1 MQVIIGMAGAG
12 SRFSSAGYSVPK
24 PLCRT
29 GSTTMIA
36 KAVESLGMQDCTHTF
51 VVQQEHLDNYSWLG
65 NHLYNL
71 ATEVNVVALDGVTDG
86 AACSLLQARE
96 FIYNEE
102 PLISINSD
110 QVLNWNAELFTQAC
124 ADEPDTS
131 WVMTYPHDHIKH
143 SFVRVVEGCVVEA
156 AEKVAISNDA
166 TVGVYHW
173 SSGKLFCDGAEQMIA
188 DEHTHNGEYYLAPI
202 YNYTAKANT
211 VKPYPVQATNFTPV
225 GTPEDLAVYHG
236 RYYAQ

>member
-12 SRFSSAGYSVPK
+12 SRFSDAGYSVPK

-36 KAVESLGMQDCTHTF
+36 KAVESLGMQDCPHTF
-51 VVQQEHLDNYSWLG
+51 VVQHEHLDKYSWLES
-65 NHLYNL
+65 HLGNL
-71 ATEVNVVALDGVTDG
+71 ASEVNIVALDGVTDG

-96 FIYNEE
+96 FIDNDE

-110 QVLNWNAELFTQAC
+110 QVINWDPELFVGHCVQ
-124 ADEPDTS
+124 EPETS
-131 WVMTYPHDHIKH
+131 WVMTYPHNHIKH
-143 SFVRVVEGCVVEA
+143 SFVRVVDGRVVEA

-173 SSGKLFCDGAEQMIA
+173 SSGKLFVQGAEQMIA
-188 DEHTHNGEYYLAPI
+188 DEHTHNGEYYLAPV
-202 YNYTAKANT
+202 YNYTCKNNI
-211 VKPYPVQATNFTPV
+211 VKPYPVQAINFTPV
-225 GTPEDLAVYHG
+225 GTPDDLAVYHQ